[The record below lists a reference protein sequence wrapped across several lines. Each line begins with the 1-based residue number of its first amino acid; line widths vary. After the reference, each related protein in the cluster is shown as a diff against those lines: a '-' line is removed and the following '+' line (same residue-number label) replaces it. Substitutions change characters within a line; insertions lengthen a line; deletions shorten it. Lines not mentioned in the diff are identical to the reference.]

1 MSAPKKSTTGKPF
14 AAVVVYTIALVMLAL
29 PVYEWM
35 SNAWWFYQDGSD
47 RVMMFINLPARLFA
61 LVGFLLMFFQ
71 FVLGIRNPVVEQV
84 FNRATNLK
92 RHRTLGKI
100 SFVLIMLH
108 GLLIMT
114 QDMIFAGRLLFDVYR
129 VLGMLALLLLTAGVV
144 AAWFYKPLKLSRTV
158 WRRIHLTGYIV
169 FPLGFIH
176 STNLGTEPATGRY
189 TVYYLFSLWLVVYS
203 ILVVWKLYSVVRG
216 ARHRP
221 CNSSEHGV

>member
-1 MSAPKKSTTGKPF
+1 MSAKKTNTPDRPF
-14 AAVVVYTIALVMLAL
+14 AVFIVYAIALAMLAL
-29 PVYEWM
+29 PVYEWI

-47 RVMMFINLPARLFA
+47 WVMMFINLPARLFA

-71 FVLGIRNPVVEQV
+71 FVLGIRNPVIEQV

-108 GLLIMT
+108 GLLVMT
-114 QDMIFAGRLLFDVYR
+114 QDMIFAGRFLFDFYR
-129 VLGMLALLLLTAGVV
+129 VLGMIALLLLTAGVV
-144 AAWFYKPLKLSRTV
+144 AAWFYKPLKLSRAV
-158 WRRIHLTGYIV
+158 WRRIHLTGYLV

-203 ILVVWKLYSVVRG
+203 ILVVWKLYSVFRDARSG
-216 ARHRP
+216 A
-221 CNSSEHGV
+221 HGSTT